1 MVARSRATPQ
11 AKKSAARRRRTP
23 ATPATP
29 ATPTSRAP
37 AAPRRRRVPAPRVL
51 ILAAAALLPLLVYWP
66 TTGYGFLLDDF
77 VLYRTSAS
85 LTDLGSIPRGF
96 VTDLGA
102 LRKGA
107 DTVIS
112 SYYRPVFLAL
122 STLYHQLAGGEP
134 AAWHAAAVALAAL
147 IGALACGFFLRLGF
161 SPPVALLASLVF
173 SLHPSHVSSVAW
185 ASGLQELL
193 AACFVL
199 CALHALLWRRRP
211 RDGGDAVPLALAAG
225 AYALALL
232 SKEVAI
238 GLLPFAAV
246 WALAAGKS
254 DPAESRRLW
263 RATGVLAGVTLLYL
277 GVRLAIFGGLALPF
291 PGAPRF
297 RDALPSVPVAL
308 VTYLRLLVWPAGF
321 SIFRP
326 ERPVYGAFA
335 GRVLLSG
342 GVLLVLL
349 IACAWLVKRRRD
361 LALPLAWAV
370 VWLLPV
376 LSLWALDP
384 QWMVTDRY
392 LFLPSLALPWL
403 LVSLAS
409 PASLMPTAA
418 PAPPAP
424 SARPASA
431 PAHDDRRRERLTIAV
446 LSALAIVFAI
456 LAVRY
461 SAIFHDER
469 TFLAAMEKAEPTS
482 PLVFG
487 EKGRLALRDGDL
499 PAARAALTRAVE
511 LDPLGPGA
519 LIALGDLDLRQGDFA
534 AAELHY
540 RRSLAVRPY
549 ASRGFKL
556 LAIAESKAGQRERAL
571 ALAAEAAHRW
581 PDDFEAQLLHAL
593 FLGQAGDRPQAT
605 AAFEAAR
612 RLRPGDPAVAGG
624 LDDAMARL
632 LPGLLPRPGGSPA
645 TP

>member
-1 MVARSRATPQ
+1 MAARSRLTPQ
-11 AKKSAARRRRTP
+11 AKTAARRRRAH
-23 ATPATP
+23 ATPAA
-29 ATPTSRAP
+29 AT
-37 AAPRRRRVPAPRVL
+37 RRRRILAPRL
-51 ILAAAALLPLLVYWP
+51 LTLAAAALVPLLVYWP

-85 LTDLGSIPRGF
+85 LNDLGSIPRGF

-102 LRKGA
+102 LRRGA

-112 SYYRPVFLAL
+112 SYYRPIFLAL
-122 STLYHQLAGGEP
+122 STLYHRLAGGEP
-134 AAWHAAAVALAAL
+134 FAWHAAAVVLAAL
-147 IGALACGFFLRLGF
+147 IGALMCGFFLRLGF

-193 AACFVL
+193 AACFV
-199 CALHALLWRRRP
+199 CGALHALLWRRG
-211 RDGGDAVPLALAAG
+211 DGGDGLPIGLAAA

-246 WALAAGKS
+246 WALATAKS
-254 DPAESRRLW
+254 DPARSRRLW
-263 RATGVLAGVTLLYL
+263 KATGIVAGVTLLYL
-277 GVRLAIFGGLALPF
+277 AVRVAIFGGLALPF
-291 PGAPRF
+291 PGAPGF
-297 RDALPSVPVAL
+297 RAALPSMPVAL
-308 VTYLRLLVWPAGF
+308 LTYLRLLVWPAGF

-326 ERPVYGAFA
+326 ERPVYGPFA
-335 GRVLLSG
+335 APVLLAV
-342 GVLLVLL
+342 GVLLVLAL
-349 IACAWLVKRRRD
+349 AAAWLVKRRRE

-403 LVSLAS
+403 LVSLVSLVSLAPGSS
-409 PASLMPTAA
+409 PASAAA
-418 PAPPAP
+418 PLAQG
-424 SARPASA
+424 
-431 PAHDDRRRERLTIAV
+431 DRRRERLAIV
-446 LSALAIVFAI
+446 LLSLLAIVFAV

-461 SAIFHDER
+461 AAIFHDER

-487 EKGRLALRDGDL
+487 EKGRLAMRDGDL
-499 PAARAALTRAVE
+499 LAARAALTRAVE

-519 LIALGDLDLRQGDFA
+519 LIALGDLDLRQGDLA

-540 RRSLAVRPY
+540 RRALVVRPY

-556 LAIAESKAGQRERAL
+556 LAIAESRAGQRERAF
-571 ALAAEAAHRW
+571 ALATEAARRW

-593 FLGQAGDRPQAT
+593 LLGAAGDRPQAE
-605 AAFEAAR
+605 AAFAAAR
-612 RLRPGDPAVAGG
+612 RLRPTDPAVAGG

-632 LPGLLPRPGGSPA
+632 LPGLLPRAGGSPSLR
-645 TP
+645 

>member
-1 MVARSRATPQ
+1 V
-11 AKKSAARRRRTP
+11 
-23 ATPATP
+23 
-29 ATPTSRAP
+29 
-37 AAPRRRRVPAPRVL
+37 
-51 ILAAAALLPLLVYWP
+51 PLLVYWP

-122 STLYHQLAGGEP
+122 STLYHRLAGGEP
-134 AAWHAAAVALAAL
+134 SAWHAAAVALAAL
-147 IGALACGFFLRLGF
+147 IGALVCGFFLRLEF

-193 AACFVL
+193 AAFFVC
-199 CALHALLWRRRP
+199 CALHALLWRRR
-211 RDGGDAVPLALAAG
+211 DGLPIALAAA

-246 WALAAGKS
+246 WAFATAKS
-254 DPAESRRLW
+254 DPARSRRLW
-263 RATGVLAGVTLLYL
+263 QAAGVLAGVTLLYL
-277 GVRLAIFGGLALPF
+277 AVRVAIFGGLALPF
-291 PGAPRF
+291 PGAPGF

-326 ERPVYGAFA
+326 ERPVYGPFA
-335 GRVLLSG
+335 APVLLAVAVLV
-342 GVLLVLL
+342 VLLL
-349 IACAWLVKRRRD
+349 AGAWLVKRRRE

-392 LFLPSLALPWL
+392 LFLPALALPWL
-403 LVSLAS
+403 LVSLLS
-409 PASLMPTAA
+409 PPSRPS
-418 PAPPAP
+418 PPAE
-424 SARPASA
+424 S
-431 PAHDDRRRERLTIAV
+431 DRRRERLAIAL
-446 LSALAIVFAI
+446 LSLLAVVFAI

-461 SAIFHDER
+461 AAIFHDER

-519 LIALGDLDLRQGDFA
+519 QTALGDLDLRQGDLA

-540 RRSLAVRPY
+540 RQALVVRPY

-556 LAIAESKAGQRERAL
+556 LAIAESKAGQRDKAL
-571 ALAAEAAHRW
+571 ALAAESARRW

-593 FLGQAGDRPQAT
+593 LLGEAGERPQAA
-605 AAFEAAR
+605 AAFAAAR
-612 RLRPGDPAVAGG
+612 RLRPSDPAVAGG
-624 LDDAMARL
+624 LDEALARL
-632 LPGLLPRPGGSPA
+632 LPGLLPRAAASPS
-645 TP
+645 PP

>member
-1 MVARSRATPQ
+1 
-11 AKKSAARRRRTP
+11 
-23 ATPATP
+23 
-29 ATPTSRAP
+29 
-37 AAPRRRRVPAPRVL
+37 VPL
-51 ILAAAALLPLLVYWP
+51 IVYWP

-134 AAWHAAAVALAAL
+134 FAWHAAAVALAAL
-147 IGALACGFFLRLGF
+147 IGALVCGFFLRLGF
-161 SPPVALLASLVF
+161 SPPMALLASLVF

-193 AACFVL
+193 AACFVC
-199 CALHALLWRRRP
+199 CALHALLWRP
-211 RDGGDAVPLALAAG
+211 RARGDGLPIALAAA

-246 WALAAGKS
+246 WALATAKS

-263 RATGVLAGVTLLYL
+263 KAAGALTGVTLLYL
-277 GVRLAIFGGLALPF
+277 PVRVAIFGGLALPF
-291 PGAPRF
+291 PGAPGF

-326 ERPVYGAFA
+326 ERPVYGPFA
-335 GRVLLSG
+335 APVLLAVA
-342 GVLLVLL
+342 VLLVLAL
-349 IACAWLVKRRRD
+349 AAAWLVKRRRD

-403 LVSLAS
+403 LVSLVSPAS
-409 PASLMPTAA
+409 PAAQG
-418 PAPPAP
+418 
-424 SARPASA
+424 
-431 PAHDDRRRERLTIAV
+431 DRRRERLAIAL
-446 LSALAIVFAI
+446 LSLLAVVFAI

-499 PAARAALTRAVE
+499 QAARAALTRAVE

-519 LIALGDLDLRQGDFA
+519 QTALGDLDLRQGDFA

-540 RRSLAVRPY
+540 RQALVVRPY

-556 LAIAESKAGQRERAL
+556 LAIAESKAGQREKAL
-571 ALAAEAAHRW
+571 ALAAEATRRW

-593 FLGQAGDRPQAT
+593 FLGEAGESPQAA
-605 AAFEAAR
+605 AAFAAAR
-612 RLRPGDPAVAGG
+612 RLRPSDPAVAGG
-624 LDDAMARL
+624 LDEALARL
-632 LPGLLPRPGGSPA
+632 LPGLLPRAGGSPS
-645 TP
+645 PP

>member
-1 MVARSRATPQ
+1 MVGRSRATPQ
-11 AKKSAARRRRTP
+11 AKSAARRRRAH
-23 ATPATP
+23 ATPVA
-29 ATPTSRAP
+29 
-37 AAPRRRRVPAPRVL
+37 AAPRRRRVLALRL
-51 ILAAAALLPLLVYWP
+51 LTLAAAALVPLLVYWP

-85 LTDLGSIPRGF
+85 LSDLGSIPRGF

-134 AAWHAAAVALAAL
+134 FAWHAAAVALAAL

-199 CALHALLWRRRP
+199 CALHALLWRRR
-211 RDGGDAVPLALAAG
+211 DGGDAVPLALAAG

-238 GLLPFAAV
+238 GLLPFAGV
-246 WALAAGKS
+246 WALSAAKS

-263 RATGVLAGVTLLYL
+263 KAAGLLAAVTVLYL
-277 GVRLAIFGGLALPF
+277 AVRVAVLGGLALPF
-291 PGAPRF
+291 PGAPGF

-326 ERPVYGAFA
+326 ERPVYMLLAE
-335 GRVLLSG
+335 RVLLSA
-342 GVLLVLL
+342 GVLLVLV
-349 IACAWLVKRRRD
+349 AAGAWLVKRRRD

-403 LVSLAS
+403 LVSLMSLKAPAS
-409 PASLMPTAA
+409 PATQD
-418 PAPPAP
+418 
-424 SARPASA
+424 ARQ
-431 PAHDDRRRERLTIAV
+431 RERLAIVLLSLLTIA
-446 LSALAIVFAI
+446 FAI

-519 LIALGDLDLRQGDFA
+519 LIALGDLDLRQGDLA

-540 RRSLAVRPY
+540 RRALVVRPY

-556 LAIAESKAGQRERAL
+556 LAIAASKAGQRGKAFAL
-571 ALAAEAAHRW
+571 AEEAARRW
-581 PDDFEAQLLHAL
+581 PDDFEAQLLQAL
-593 FLGQAGDRPQAT
+593 FLGEAGERQRA
-605 AAFEAAR
+605 AVAFEAAR

-632 LPGLLPRPGGSPA
+632 LPGLLPRPGGAP
-645 TP
+645 PPP

>member
-1 MVARSRATPQ
+1 MAARSRPTPQ
-11 AKKSAARRRRTP
+11 AKTAARRRRAHAP
-23 ATPATP
+23 
-29 ATPTSRAP
+29 P
-37 AAPRRRRVPAPRVL
+37 AAAARPRRRIPTPRL
-51 ILAAAALLPLLVYWP
+51 LALAAAALVPLLVYWP

-85 LTDLGSIPRGF
+85 LNDLGSIPRGF

-107 DTVIS
+107 DTAIS

-122 STLYHQLAGGEP
+122 STLYHRLAGGEP
-134 AAWHAAAVALAAL
+134 FAWHAAAVALAAL
-147 IGALACGFFLRLGF
+147 IGALACGFFLRLGS

-193 AACFVL
+193 AACFVVS
-199 CALHALLWRRRP
+199 ALHALLWRRS
-211 RDGGDAVPLALAAG
+211 DGGDGRDGLPIGLAAA

-238 GLLPFAAV
+238 GLLPFV
-246 WALAAGKS
+246 VIWALATAKS
-254 DPAESRRLW
+254 DPARSRRLW
-263 RATGVLAGVTLLYL
+263 QAAGVLAGVTLLYL
-277 GVRLAIFGGLALPF
+277 AVRIAIFGGLALPF
-291 PGAPRF
+291 PGAPGF
-297 RDALPSVPVAL
+297 RAALPSVPVAL

-326 ERPVYGAFA
+326 ERPVYGPFA
-335 GRVLLSG
+335 APVLLAV
-342 GVLLVLL
+342 GVLLVLAL
-349 IACAWLVKRRRD
+349 AAAWLVKRRRE

-392 LFLPSLALPWL
+392 LFLPSLALPWF
-403 LVSLAS
+403 LVSLVSLVS
-409 PASLMPTAA
+409 PAPE
-418 PAPPAP
+418 APPA
-424 SARPASA
+424 SAASWASEAA
-431 PAHDDRRRERLTIAV
+431 PRVQGDRRRERLAIV
-446 LSALAIVFAI
+446 LLSLLAIVFAI

-461 SAIFHDER
+461 AAIFHDER

-519 LIALGDLDLRQGDFA
+519 LIALGDLDLRQGDLG

-540 RRSLAVRPY
+540 RRALVVRPY

-556 LAIAESKAGQRERAL
+556 LAIAESKAGQREKAL
-571 ALAAEAAHRW
+571 AVAAEAARRW
-581 PDDFEAQLLHAL
+581 PEDFEVQLLHAL
-593 FLGQAGDRPQAT
+593 LLGEAGERPQAE
-605 AAFEAAR
+605 AAFAAAR
-612 RLRPGDPAVAGG
+612 RLRPTDPAVAGG

-632 LPGLLPRPGGSPA
+632 LPGLLPRTGGDP
-645 TP
+645 PLP

>member
-1 MVARSRATPQ
+1 MAARSRPTSQ
-11 AKKSAARRRRTP
+11 AKSAARRRRAH
-23 ATPATP
+23 ATPA
-29 ATPTSRAP
+29 
-37 AAPRRRRVPAPRVL
+37 AAARRRILAPGPL
-51 ILAAAALLPLLVYWP
+51 ALAAAALVPLLVYWP

-85 LTDLGSIPRGF
+85 LNDLGSIPRGF

-102 LRKGA
+102 LRRGA

-122 STLYHQLAGGEP
+122 STLYHRLAGGEP
-134 AAWHAAAVALAAL
+134 FAWHAAAVALAAL
-147 IGALACGFFLRLGF
+147 IGALVCGFFLRLGT

-193 AACFVL
+193 AAGFV
-199 CALHALLWRRRP
+199 CGALHALLWRRR
-211 RDGGDAVPLALAAG
+211 DGGEGGDGLPIGLAAA

-246 WALAAGKS
+246 WALVTAKS
-254 DPAESRRLW
+254 DPARSRRLW
-263 RATGVLAGVTLLYL
+263 QAAGVLAGVTLLYL
-277 GVRLAIFGGLALPF
+277 AVRVAIFGGLALPF
-291 PGAPRF
+291 PGAPGF
-297 RDALPSVPVAL
+297 RAALPSVPVAL
-308 VTYLRLLVWPAGF
+308 VAYLRLLVWPAGF

-326 ERPVYGAFA
+326 ERPVYGPFA
-335 GRVLLSG
+335 APVLLAV
-342 GVLLVLL
+342 GVLLVLSL
-349 IACAWLVKRRRD
+349 AAAWLVKRRRE
-361 LALPLAWAV
+361 LALPLAWVV

-403 LVSLAS
+403 LVSLVSRAS
-409 PASLMPTAA
+409 RVSLATE
-418 PAPPAP
+418 APPA
-424 SARPASA
+424 AETAQ
-431 PAHDDRRRERLTIAV
+431 DDRRRERLAIV
-446 LSALAIVFAI
+446 LLSLLAIVFGA
-456 LAVRY
+456 LTVRY
-461 SAIFHDER
+461 AAIFHDER
-469 TFLAAMEKAEPTS
+469 TFLAAMERAEPTS

-487 EKGRLALRDGDL
+487 EKGRLALRDGDF

-519 LIALGDLDLRQGDFA
+519 LIALGDLDLRQGDLA

-540 RRSLAVRPY
+540 RRALVVRPY

-556 LAIAESKAGQRERAL
+556 LAIAESKVGLREKAL
-571 ALAAEAAHRW
+571 ALAAETARRW
-581 PDDFEAQLLHAL
+581 PADFEAQLLHAL
-593 FLGQAGDRPQAT
+593 FLGEAGERPEAA
-605 AAFEAAR
+605 AAFAAAR
-612 RLRPGDPAVAGG
+612 RLRPTDPAVAGS
-624 LDDAMARL
+624 LDDALARL
-632 LPGLLPRPGGSPA
+632 LPGLLPRAGGSSSPL
-645 TP
+645 

>member
-1 MVARSRATPQ
+1 MVARSRATLH
-11 AKKSAARRRRTP
+11 AKTAARRRPART
-23 ATPATP
+23 
-29 ATPTSRAP
+29 AP
-37 AAPRRRRVPAPRVL
+37 VAAAPPRRRVL
-51 ILAAAALLPLLVYWP
+51 ARRLLTLAAAALVPLLVYWP

-122 STLYHQLAGGEP
+122 STLYHRLAGGEP
-134 AAWHAAAVALAAL
+134 FAWHAAAVALAAL
-147 IGALACGFFLRLGF
+147 IGALVCGFFLRLGF

-193 AACFVL
+193 AACFVC
-199 CALHALLWRRRP
+199 CALHALLWRRR
-211 RDGGDAVPLALAAG
+211 DGGDRLPIALAAA

-238 GLLPFAAV
+238 GLLPFAFV
-246 WALAAGKS
+246 WALGTTKS
-254 DPAESRRLW
+254 DPARSRRLR
-263 RATGVLAGVTLLYL
+263 RAAGVLAGVTLLYL
-277 GVRLAIFGGLALPF
+277 AVRLAIFGGLPLPF
-291 PGAPRF
+291 PGAPGF
-297 RDALPSVPVAL
+297 RDALPSMPVAL

-326 ERPVYGAFA
+326 ERPVYGPFA
-335 GRVLLSG
+335 APVVLA
-342 GVLLVLL
+342 VAVLL
-349 IACAWLVKRRRD
+349 ILALAAAWLVKRRRN

-384 QWMVTDRY
+384 QWMVTDSY

-403 LVSLAS
+403 LVSLVSPVS
-409 PASLMPTAA
+409 PASEAA
-418 PAPPAP
+418 QG
-424 SARPASA
+424 
-431 PAHDDRRRERLTIAV
+431 DRRRERLAIAL
-446 LSALAIVFAI
+446 LSLLAVVFAI
-456 LAVRY
+456 LSVRY
-461 SAIFHDER
+461 AAIFHDER

-519 LIALGDLDLRQGDFA
+519 QTALGDLDLRQGDLA

-540 RRSLAVRPY
+540 RQALVVRPY
-549 ASRGFKL
+549 ASRGFSL
-556 LAIAESKAGQRERAL
+556 LAIAESKAGQRDKAL
-571 ALAAEAAHRW
+571 ALAAEAARRW

-593 FLGQAGDRPQAT
+593 FLGEAGERPQAA
-605 AAFEAAR
+605 AAFAVAR
-612 RLRPGDPAVAGG
+612 SLRPNDPAVAGG
-624 LDDAMARL
+624 LDEALARL
-632 LPGLLPRPGGSPA
+632 LPGLLPRAGGSPS
-645 TP
+645 PP

>member
-1 MVARSRATPQ
+1 MAARSRPTPQ
-11 AKKSAARRRRTP
+11 AKAAARRRRAH
-23 ATPATP
+23 ATPA
-29 ATPTSRAP
+29 A
-37 AAPRRRRVPAPRVL
+37 AAPRRRILAPKVL
-51 ILAAAALLPLLVYWP
+51 ALAAAALVPLLVYWP

-85 LTDLGSIPRGF
+85 LNDLGSIPRGF

-102 LRKGA
+102 LRRGA

-122 STLYHQLAGGEP
+122 STLYHRLAGGEP
-134 AAWHAAAVALAAL
+134 FAWHAAAVALAAL
-147 IGALACGFFLRLGF
+147 IGALVCWFFLRLGW

-193 AACFVL
+193 AACFV
-199 CALHALLWRRRP
+199 CSALHALLWRRR
-211 RDGGDAVPLALAAG
+211 DGGEGGDGDGLPIGLAAA

-246 WALAAGKS
+246 WALVTAKS
-254 DPAESRRLW
+254 DPARSRRLW
-263 RATGVLAGVTLLYL
+263 KATGVLAGLTLLYL
-277 GVRLAIFGGLALPF
+277 AVRVAIFGALALPF
-291 PGAPRF
+291 PGAPGF
-297 RDALPSVPVAL
+297 RAALPSVPVAL

-326 ERPVYGAFA
+326 ERPVYGPFA
-335 GRVLLSG
+335 APVLLAVG
-342 GVLLVLL
+342 ALLVLAL
-349 IACAWLVKRRRD
+349 AAAWLVKRRRE

-403 LVSLAS
+403 VVSLVSLVSPVSLAS
-409 PASLMPTAA
+409 PASPASAA
-418 PAPPAP
+418 AP
-424 SARPASA
+424 SAQ
-431 PAHDDRRRERLTIAV
+431 DDRRRERLAIV
-446 LSALAIVFAI
+446 PLSLLAIVFAV
-456 LAVRY
+456 LGVRY
-461 SAIFHDER
+461 AAIFHDER

-519 LIALGDLDLRQGDFA
+519 LIALGDLDLRQGDLA

-540 RRSLAVRPY
+540 RRALVVRPY

-556 LAIAESKAGQRERAL
+556 LAIAEARAGQRERAF
-571 ALAAEAAHRW
+571 ALATEAARRW

-593 FLGQAGDRPQAT
+593 FLGEAGERPQAE
-605 AAFEAAR
+605 AAFAAAR
-612 RLRPGDPAVAGG
+612 RLRPSDPAVARG

-632 LPGLLPRPGGSPA
+632 LPGLPPRAGGSPSL
-645 TP
+645 P

>member
-1 MVARSRATPQ
+1 MAARSRPHPQ
-11 AKKSAARRRRTP
+11 AKTAARRRRAH
-23 ATPATP
+23 ATPA
-29 ATPTSRAP
+29 
-37 AAPRRRRVPAPRVL
+37 AAAQRRRRRRILAPGPL
-51 ILAAAALLPLLVYWP
+51 ALAAAALVPLLVYWP

-85 LTDLGSIPRGF
+85 LNDLGSIPRGF

-102 LRKGA
+102 LRRGA

-122 STLYHQLAGGEP
+122 STLYHRLAGGEP
-134 AAWHAAAVALAAL
+134 FAGHAAAVALAAL
-147 IGALACGFFLRLGF
+147 IGALVCGFVLRLG
-161 SPPVALLASLVF
+161 SSAPVALLASLVF
-173 SLHPSHVSSVAW
+173 SLHPSHVSSIAW

-193 AACFVL
+193 AAGFV
-199 CALHALLWRRRP
+199 CCGLHALLWRRR
-211 RDGGDAVPLALAAG
+211 DGGDALPVGLAAA

-246 WALAAGKS
+246 WALATARS
-254 DPAESRRLW
+254 DPARSRRLW
-263 RATGVLAGVTLLYL
+263 KAAGALTGVTLVYL
-277 GVRLAIFGGLALPF
+277 AVRVAIFGGLALPF
-291 PGAPRF
+291 PGAPGF
-297 RDALPSVPVAL
+297 RAALPSVPVAL
-308 VTYLRLLVWPAGF
+308 LTYLRLLVWPAGF

-326 ERPVYGAFA
+326 ERPVYGPFA
-335 GRVLLSG
+335 AQVLLAV
-342 GVLLVLL
+342 GVLLVLAL
-349 IACAWLVKRRRD
+349 AAAWLVKRRRE

-403 LVSLAS
+403 LVSLVSRASRVSLAPPAS
-409 PASLMPTAA
+409 PASEA
-418 PAPPAP
+418 APPAK
-424 SARPASA
+424 
-431 PAHDDRRRERLTIAV
+431 DDRRRERLAIV
-446 LSALAIVFAI
+446 LLSLLAIVFAV
-456 LAVRY
+456 LTVRY
-461 SAIFHDER
+461 AAIFHDER

-487 EKGRLALRDGDL
+487 EKGRLALGDGDL

-519 LIALGDLDLRQGDFA
+519 LIALGDLDLRQGDLA

-540 RRSLAVRPY
+540 RRALVVRPY

-556 LAIAESKAGQRERAL
+556 LAIAESRAGQREKAL
-571 ALAAEAAHRW
+571 AMAAEAARRW
-581 PDDFEAQLLHAL
+581 PDDFEVQLLDAL
-593 FLGQAGDRPQAT
+593 FLGEAGERPQA
-605 AAFEAAR
+605 AVAFAAAR
-612 RLRPGDPAVAGG
+612 RLRPTDPAVAGG

-632 LPGLLPRPGGSPA
+632 LPGLLPRASGSRSLR
-645 TP
+645 

>member
-1 MVARSRATPQ
+1 MVARSRATPH
-11 AKKSAARRRRTP
+11 AKTAARRRPART
-23 ATPATP
+23 
-29 ATPTSRAP
+29 AP
-37 AAPRRRRVPAPRVL
+37 VAAAPHRRRVLARRL
-51 ILAAAALLPLLVYWP
+51 LTLAAAALVPLLVYWP

-122 STLYHQLAGGEP
+122 STLYHRLAGGEP
-134 AAWHAAAVALAAL
+134 SAWHAAAVALAAL
-147 IGALACGFFLRLGF
+147 IGALVCGFFLRLGF

-193 AACFVL
+193 AACFVC
-199 CALHALLWRRRP
+199 CALHALLWRRR
-211 RDGGDAVPLALAAG
+211 DGGDGLPIALAAA

-238 GLLPFAAV
+238 GLLPFAVV
-246 WALAAGKS
+246 WALATAKS
-254 DPAESRRLW
+254 DPARSRRLW
-263 RATGVLAGVTLLYL
+263 QAAAVLAGVTLLYL
-277 GVRLAIFGGLALPF
+277 AVRVAIFGGLALPF
-291 PGAPRF
+291 PGAPGF
-297 RDALPSVPVAL
+297 RAALPSVPVAL

-326 ERPVYGAFA
+326 ERPVYGPFA
-335 GRVLLSG
+335 APVLLAVAVLV
-342 GVLLVLL
+342 VLLL
-349 IACAWLVKRRRD
+349 AGAWLVKRRRE

-403 LVSLAS
+403 LVSLVSPVS
-409 PASLMPTAA
+409 PASEAA
-418 PAPPAP
+418 
-424 SARPASA
+424 RV
-431 PAHDDRRRERLTIAV
+431 DRRRERLAIAL
-446 LSALAIVFAI
+446 LSLLAVVFAI

-461 SAIFHDER
+461 AAIFHDER

-519 LIALGDLDLRQGDFA
+519 QTALGDLDLRQGDLA

-540 RRSLAVRPY
+540 RQALVVRPY

-556 LAIAESKAGQRERAL
+556 LAIAESKAGQRDKAL
-571 ALAAEAAHRW
+571 ALAAESARRW

-593 FLGQAGDRPQAT
+593 FLGEAGERPQAA
-605 AAFEAAR
+605 AAFAAAR
-612 RLRPGDPAVAGG
+612 RLRPSDPAVAGG

-632 LPGLLPRPGGSPA
+632 LPGLLPRAAASPS
-645 TP
+645 PP

>member
-1 MVARSRATPQ
+1 MAAAT
-11 AKKSAARRRRTP
+11 
-23 ATPATP
+23 
-29 ATPTSRAP
+29 
-37 AAPRRRRVPAPRVL
+37 PRRRVLARRVL
-51 ILAAAALLPLLVYWP
+51 TLAAAALGPLLVYWP
-66 TTGYGFLLDDF
+66 TTGYAFLLDDF

-85 LTDLGSIPRGF
+85 LTNLGSIPRGF

-102 LRKGA
+102 LRRGA

-122 STLYHQLAGGEP
+122 STLYHRLAGGEP
-134 AAWHAAAVALAAL
+134 FAWHAAAVTLAAL
-147 IGALACGFFLRLGF
+147 IGALVCGFFLRLGF

-173 SLHPSHVSSVAW
+173 SLHPCHVSSVAW

-193 AACFVL
+193 AAGFV
-199 CALHALLWRRRP
+199 CSALHALLWRRRDGG
-211 RDGGDAVPLALAAG
+211 DGGDALPIGLAA
-225 AYALALL
+225 AAFALALL

-238 GLLPFAAV
+238 GLLPFAIV
-246 WALAAGKS
+246 WALATAKS
-254 DPAESRRLW
+254 DPARSRRLW
-263 RATGVLAGVTLLYL
+263 RAAGVLAGVTLLYL
-277 GVRLAIFGGLALPF
+277 AVRIAIFGGLALPF
-291 PGAPRF
+291 PGAPGF
-297 RDALPSVPVAL
+297 RAALPSVPVAL

-326 ERPVYGAFA
+326 ERPVYGPFA
-335 GRVLLSG
+335 APVLLAVA
-342 GVLLVLL
+342 VLLVLAL
-349 IACAWLVKRRRD
+349 AAAWLVKRRRE

-403 LVSLAS
+403 LISLVSLVSQVSPVSPVSPAS
-409 PASLMPTAA
+409 PASDAA
-418 PAPPAP
+418 EG
-424 SARPASA
+424 
-431 PAHDDRRRERLTIAV
+431 DRRRERLAIV
-446 LSALAIVFAI
+446 LLSLLAIVFAI

-461 SAIFHDER
+461 AAIFHDER

-519 LIALGDLDLRQGDFA
+519 LIALGDLDLRQGDLA

-540 RRSLAVRPY
+540 RRALVVRPY

-556 LAIAESKAGQRERAL
+556 LAIAESRAGQRERAF
-571 ALAAEAAHRW
+571 ALAAEAARRW

-593 FLGQAGDRPQAT
+593 FLGEAGDRPQAT
-605 AAFEAAR
+605 AAFAAAR
-612 RLRPGDPAVAGG
+612 RLRPTDPAIAGG

-632 LPGLLPRPGGSPA
+632 LPGLLPRAGGSPS
-645 TP
+645 PP

>member
-1 MVARSRATPQ
+1 MAARSRRPTPQ
-11 AKKSAARRRRTP
+11 AKTAAKRRRAPAAPAAAARRRRRIP
-23 ATPATP
+23 V
-29 ATPTSRAP
+29 
-37 AAPRRRRVPAPRVL
+37 PRL
-51 ILAAAALLPLLVYWP
+51 LTLAAAALVPLLVYWP

-85 LTDLGSIPRGF
+85 LNDLGSIPRGF

-122 STLYHQLAGGEP
+122 STLYHRPAGGEP
-134 AAWHAAAVALAAL
+134 FAWHAAAVALAAL
-147 IGALACGFFLRLGF
+147 IGALVCGFFLRLGN

-193 AACFVL
+193 AAGFV
-199 CALHALLWRRRP
+199 CSALHALLWRRRA
-211 RDGGDAVPLALAAG
+211 GGAGLPIGLAAA

-238 GLLPFAAV
+238 GLLPFAVV
-246 WALAAGKS
+246 WALATAKS
-254 DPAESRRLW
+254 DPERSRRLW
-263 RATGVLAGVTLLYL
+263 QAAGVLAGVTLLYL
-277 GVRLAIFGGLALPF
+277 AVRVAIFGGLALPF
-291 PGAPRF
+291 PGAPGF
-297 RDALPSVPVAL
+297 RAALPSVPVAL

-326 ERPVYGAFA
+326 ERPVYGPFA
-335 GRVLLSG
+335 APVLLAV
-342 GVLLVLL
+342 GVLLALAL
-349 IACAWLVKRRRD
+349 AAAWLVKRRRE

-403 LVSLAS
+403 LVSLVSMVSLVSLAPEAS
-409 PASLMPTAA
+409 PASEAA
-418 PAPPAP
+418 PLEQG
-424 SARPASA
+424 
-431 PAHDDRRRERLTIAV
+431 DRRRERLAIVLLSLLAILFAV
-446 LSALAIVFAI
+446 LT
-456 LAVRY
+456 VRY
-461 SAIFHDER
+461 AAIFHDER

-499 PAARAALTRAVE
+499 PAARAALARAVD

-519 LIALGDLDLRQGDFA
+519 LISLGDLDLRQGDLA

-540 RRSLAVRPY
+540 RRALVVRPY

-556 LAIAESKAGQRERAL
+556 LAIAESRAGQREKAFAL
-571 ALAAEAAHRW
+571 AEEAARRW

-593 FLGQAGDRPQAT
+593 FLGEAGNRPQAG
-605 AAFEAAR
+605 AAFAAAR
-612 RLRPGDPAVAGG
+612 RLRPTDPAVAGG

-632 LPGLLPRPGGSPA
+632 LPGLLPRAGGSPSL
-645 TP
+645 P